1 MLVKKIL
8 YFEILLFFSYIFYR
22 ILSKKFKLRVKVKDI
37 NRHTKDI
44 IDLLLYGLIIFLLVF
59 YQNNGTQFDL
69 NYVILFITS
78 LVLFGLLLEIPGAG
92 DTVPNFKNWGPTK
105 FIGMIILIITS
116 LYYGTECLVLNQKNI
131 NLILLMITI
140 LLIKFIIKYKE
151 NTKLIFHPHHW
162 QIFGFLSL
170 FVIPNNINTKV
181 LSAIYLSFFAH
192 GIIAHSAAS
201 IFKN

>member
-69 NYVILFITS
+69 NYVILFIT
-78 LVLFGLLLEIPGAG
+78 
-92 DTVPNFKNWGPTK
+92 VPNFKNWGPTK

-140 LLIKFIIKYKE
+140 LLLKFIIKYKE

>member
-8 YFEILLFFSYIFYR
+8 YFEIMLFLSYIFYR
-22 ILSKKFKLRVKVKDI
+22 ILSNKIKLRVQVKDI
-37 NRHTKDI
+37 NRHIKDI
-44 IDLLLYGLIIFLLVF
+44 IELLSYGLIIFLIVF

-78 LVLFGLLLEIPGAG
+78 LILFGLLLEIPGAG
-92 DTVPNFKNWGPTK
+92 DTVPNFKNWAPIK
-105 FIGMIILIITS
+105 FIGMIILIVTS
-116 LYYGTECLVLNQKNI
+116 FYCGTECLVLNQRNI
-131 NLILLMITI
+131 NLVLLMITI
-140 LLIKFIIKYKE
+140 LLINFIIKYKE
-151 NTKLIFHPHHW
+151 NIKLVFHPHHW

>member
-22 ILSKKFKLRVKVKDI
+22 ILSKKFKLRVKAKDI

-69 NYVILFITS
+69 KYVLLFIIS
-78 LVLFGLLLEIPGAG
+78 LVLFGLLLEIPGVG
-92 DTVPNFKNWGPTK
+92 DTVPNFKSWRPTK
-105 FIGMIILIITS
+105 FIGMIILIIIS
-116 LYYGTECLVLNQKNI
+116 FYCGTECLVLNNRNI
-131 NLILLMITI
+131 NLILIMLSI
-140 LLIKFIIKYKE
+140 LLVKFVTKYKK
-151 NTKLIFHPHHW
+151 NIKLIFHPHHW